1 MIRCKQVARLLT
13 SDQLAEQIWMKRV
26 EVKLHLWMCKYC
38 SRLAKQIHQ
47 LKAAVQRVFGE
58 PMEELGSPAGQN
70 LEKRVLAKLSEKPS
84 AED

>member
-13 SDQLAEQIWMKRV
+13 SDQLTGQIWMKRV

-47 LKAAVQRVFGE
+47 LRVAVQRVFGK
-58 PMEELGSPAGQN
+58 PMEALGSQAGEN
-70 LEKRVLAKLSEKPS
+70 LEKRVLSKLSEKPS